1 MNCEQFQKKIF
12 DSQTKESK
20 THLESCSAC
29 FELLDQVKWEGNL
42 LSTARIPDPPIHL
55 WDQIQNRIERTTTIP
70 RFRMVSW
77 IGIAAALLL
86 GVMGYLVSQR
96 PEATI
101 ENEKYL
107 LLNIVEVSP
116 ETSRSLVGFVP
127 GYDQEDSKEALANAM
142 IPFPYRRDR

>member
-1 MNCEQFQKKIF
+1 MNCEQYQKEIF

-20 THLESCSAC
+20 IHLESCSAC

-42 LSTARIPDPPIHL
+42 LSTARIPEPPLHL

-70 RFRMVSW
+70 RFRIVSW

-96 PEATI
+96 PATI
-101 ENEKYL
+101 KNEKTL
-107 LLNIVEVSP
+107 QLNIVEVSP

-127 GYDQEDSKEALANAM
+127 GYDQEDSKQALANTM